1 MLAATQVIYL
11 DEPKA
16 AAPECIEAR
25 RHEWSIDRGHQDT
38 GDGALIFHDECA
50 HCQSRRL
57 RRRSYLGI
65 DADGPTGDGRDY
77 TRYRRAHRL
86 QEPAAIDGDGP
97 PSEAELDEAWNNMS
111 ANERY
116 MAVQLARASMGAA

>member
-1 MLAATQVIYL
+1 MLASTEVIYL

-16 AAPECIEAR
+16 AAPECTER
-25 RHEWSIDRGHQDT
+25 RHEWSIDRGHRDT
-38 GDGALIFHDECA
+38 GNGALIFQDECA

-77 TRYRRAHRL
+77 TRYRQAHRL
-86 QEPAAIDGDGP
+86 QEAAPDSEP
-97 PSEAELDEAWNNMS
+97 PTEAELDEAWNNMN
-111 ANERY
+111 ANERH